1 MLKGNLAENEI
12 NDHAS
17 YIAGKLFKAA
27 RKRLLH
33 SDLTQEVMKFIQDC
47 EGEPS
52 ECLLEEGAK
61 EVLAAKAEEVE
72 EKPVA
77 RRHKKHG
84 TAGSFHTI
92 PKVTLDKE
100 DAEDTFAVDSHG
112 KKTLDAEAS
121 ALTPEE
127 EETIK
132 KHPGMRQQIED
143 EASSIEDDAGIA
155 DSIERKVRARA
166 VERKKAKAETER
178 LEHRKRDL
186 EQQLVEVEEQMVQE
200 PRKRATNKQR
210 KHALAHETAE
220 PIPRAH
226 KIEKSQKL
234 QHKSVKHHSGRK
246 HKVSM
251 LEVETT
257 TLVLR

>member
-166 VERKKAKAETER
+166 VERKKAK
-178 LEHRKRDL
+178 
-186 EQQLVEVEEQMVQE
+186 EQMVQE